1 MKKKF
6 IFLTICWVV
15 LLMAGCENY
24 DKAIQGIEKGREF
37 IGNTE
42 KKVAETRKEA
52 EKSLGIILGKETVKS
67 DNRKSEEQ
75 ERKEGKIGKEKEKD

>member
-1 MKKKF
+1 MKKKY
-6 IFLTICWVV
+6 IFPTICWVV

-37 IGNTE
+37 IGNSE

-67 DNRKSEEQ
+67 DNNKSEEQ
-75 ERKEGKIGKEKEKD
+75 ERKEGKRGKENEKD